1 MEFTKESGKIL
12 TVLLAVLFGVYA
24 VTQILGEV
32 NLIVSVIS
40 LTFGLVA
47 IIWTYM
53 AKQSL
58 SKGTMLREY
67 VVYFFYSLVL
77 IFLLSILDLV
87 TGLFRLEGVLI
98 SIRYFLLILAYV
110 IFFLAANKI
119 FHLGKQF
126 GFKPQVKRM
135 KLKNVGKKLKL
146 SKKK

>member
-77 IFLLSILDLV
+77 
-87 TGLFRLEGVLI
+87 
-98 SIRYFLLILAYV
+98 
-110 IFFLAANKI
+110 
-119 FHLGKQF
+119 
-126 GFKPQVKRM
+126 
-135 KLKNVGKKLKL
+135 
-146 SKKK
+146 